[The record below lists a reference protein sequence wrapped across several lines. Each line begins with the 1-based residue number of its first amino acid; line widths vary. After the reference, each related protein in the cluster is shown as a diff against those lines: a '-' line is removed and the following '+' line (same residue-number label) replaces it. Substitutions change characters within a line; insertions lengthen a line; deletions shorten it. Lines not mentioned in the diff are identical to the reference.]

1 VSAEA
6 PAAAAA
12 ASDDDDDYDDDDRPP
27 PADDGSESDRSAA
40 SSDDGARAPAAGAPS
55 EAARAA
61 ASRRRAHAA
70 ALGVA
75 GRLGAPSPA
84 CYAAAAREGR
94 AKLPQHAG
102 ARELLL
108 ECGECV
114 LSLALAEACVRG
126 HARTA
131 AALLEA
137 GAVAERACAPRDG
150 AAAWPC
156 VGGDDAEAPG
166 APALHR
172 AIAAGHDDV
181 AKLLIRSGANANAAA
196 AALGGATP
204 LHTAALHNRA
214 ELARFLVARCNA
226 RLDAVDDGG
235 KTAAARAAE
244 MRWSRTERVLK
255 DPSLLFWARATRAN
269 RLCKEGEHA
278 LALESYAQALAE
290 LCVEINQWN
299 GRVQQNFKPLS
310 LGHIEVDSADFWTNR
325 SLSSSSRSRAEEVAS
340 KLSRTLTLKSG

>member
-1 VSAEA
+1 MRRRAPPADEHSELSSAVLRLTTQWELKQQRKEAALQATLDEAREDAEELREELEELRRSLAAARREAGDAAASAARADAEAADAKRELRDERCRSLGALFLIADLAAPPPAASAEA

-94 AKLPQHAG
+94 ARLPQHAG

-126 HARTA
+126 HARAA
-131 AALLEA
+131 AALLDA

-181 AKLLIRSGANANAAA
+181 AKLLIR
-196 AALGGATP
+196 
-204 LHTAALHNRA
+204 
-214 ELARFLVARCNA
+214 
-226 RLDAVDDGG
+226 
-235 KTAAARAAE
+235 
-244 MRWSRTERVLK
+244 
-255 DPSLLFWARATRAN
+255 
-269 RLCKEGEHA
+269 
-278 LALESYAQALAE
+278 
-290 LCVEINQWN
+290 
-299 GRVQQNFKPLS
+299 LS
-310 LGHIEVDSADFWTNR
+310 LIHI
-325 SLSSSSRSRAEEVAS
+325 
-340 KLSRTLTLKSG
+340 